1 MLKYRLIWQKNSNS
15 YIMEKLS
22 SSEMRKLEEINV
34 QFRKL
39 KELYKKLFV
48 IDDDEYKKLIT
59 SYRRMYNEI
68 DSLYKSLRIEMNL
81 DPYKV

>member
-22 SSEMRKLEEINV
+22 SSEMKKLEEINV

-59 SYRRMYNEI
+59 FYRRMYNEI